1 MTVNMKI
8 LYTNFHGRNGGGH
21 VTYLMHLLKG
31 LAGEHDVT
39 LATPSSSRLYRH
51 ALHLPNVQMID
62 MSFTTRPSSWF
73 LARAQLRKLIKAE
86 SFDIIHVNGSAD
98 HKQVML
104 ALLGM
109 RNRPR
114 VVFTKHNHHEMHSV
128 GHHLRALFATD
139 QVIAVSDNVR
149 AELVL
154 TPYRNIPS
162 VTIRHGIDLAYFSP
176 VTTQEKKALRVQL
189 LGPDFAEKIIIGS
202 SSGTDYE
209 KGWLDLVEGV
219 SLLAPEERKRFHLLV
234 AGDRP
239 DDSKVSK
246 VQALGMTEQVSFPGL
261 LDDVRPYLACCDVG
275 YVLSYYEALSYACR
289 ELMSLGLPVLITNV
303 GGLPENV
310 AHGEQGWVVPKQ
322 NPFAIAQVLRDILSD
337 PTCLQRLGAQAR
349 LRAEQEF
356 NMSDFIDRTIDV
368 YQQVLK

>member
-1 MTVNMKI
+1 MKI

-31 LAGEHDVT
+31 LAGEHNVT
-39 LATPSSSRLYRH
+39 LATPGSSRLYRY
-51 ALHLPNVQMID
+51 ASELPKVRVID

-73 LARAQLRKLIKAE
+73 AARSQLRKLIKAE

-114 VVFTKHNHHEMHSV
+114 VVFTKHNHHEMNSI
-128 GHHLRALFATD
+128 GHQLRAWFATD
-139 QVIAVSDNVR
+139 QVIAVSDYVR
-149 AELVL
+149 AELVH
-154 TPYRNIPS
+154 TPYRITPA
-162 VTIRHGIDLAYFSP
+162 VTIRHGIDLSYFSP
-176 VTTQEKKALRVQL
+176 ITTQEKQALRLQL
-189 LGPDFAEKIIIGS
+189 LGPDFAEKIIVGS
-202 SSGTDYE
+202 SAGTDYE

-219 SLLAPEERKRFHLLV
+219 SMLAPEKRARFHLLV
-234 AGDRP
+234 AGDTP
-239 DDSKVSK
+239 SAAKLAQ

-289 ELMSLGLPVLITNV
+289 ELMGLGLPVLITNV

-310 AHGEQGWVVPKQ
+310 SQGEQGWVVPMK
-322 NPFAIAQVLRDILSD
+322 NPLAIAQVLEEIIAD
-337 PTCLQRLGAQAR
+337 PACLQRLGAQAR

-356 NMSDFIDRTIDV
+356 NMPDFIARTMAV
-368 YQQVLK
+368 YRQVLQ